1 MKATEAKLL
10 DFLKKSPQFVIPIYQ
25 RTYCWTER
33 ECRQLWDDIL
43 RTGSSDD
50 IAAHF
55 VGSIVYIEKGLY
67 QVSSQSPLLVI
78 DGQQRLTTVMMLL
91 EALARRLGDSEP
103 IDGFSAKKL
112 RSYYLLNPLEE
123 GERGF
128 KLLLTQTDKQSL
140 LALMQQRPQPAERSL
155 RITENFAFFEE
166 QVLSLGDDIT
176 PLCQGLAKL
185 VIVDI
190 ALSRDQDNP
199 QLIFESMNSTGREL
213 SQADLI
219 RNFVLMGLEPVHQA
233 KLYEDHWRP
242 MEVAFG
248 QDAYGSHFDG
258 FMRHYLTFKTGEIP
272 NVKAV
277 YEAFKAYTRSSEIAS
292 ASVDAL
298 VADIHVFARYYCAM
312 ALDQESDKDLA
323 VAFRDLRELRVD
335 VAFPFLLELYYDYD
349 EGRFEKDDFVQ
360 AIRLVEA
367 YVFRRAVCV
376 IPTNSL
382 NKTFAT
388 FGRALRKDRYLESI
402 QAHFF
407 TLPSYRRFPNDEEF
421 KRELAARDLYN
432 FPRRSYWLRRLEN
445 HGRKER
451 VPVDEYTIE
460 HILPQNENLSAEWRK
475 ALGPD
480 WQRVWETWLHTLG
493 NLTLTG
499 YNTEYSD
506 RPFPDKRDMAGGFPF
521 VEKRDMK
528 GGFRESPLKLNEGL
542 GALDT
547 WNEDTIRARA
557 EWLTEQAAKV
567 WALPTLPPDVLE
579 AYRPTV
585 EQPAGYT
592 LADHSQLAD
601 DSPMRPLFE
610 AFRKEV
616 LAIDPCVY
624 EEILKLYIAYKAET
638 NFVDVVPQK
647 KRLRLSLNLH
657 FHELHDPRGLAKDVT
672 KLGRWGN
679 GDAEVVLSKPDDLA
693 YVMGLVRQAFEKQM
707 GNGEAD
713 A

>member
-25 RTYCWTER
+25 RTYSWTER

-43 RTGSSDD
+43 RTGRKDD
-50 IAAHF
+50 VAAHF

-78 DGQQRLTTVMMLL
+78 DGQQRLTTVMLVL
-91 EALARRLGDSEP
+91 EALARRLGDTEP
-103 IDGFSAKKL
+103 VDGFSAKKL
-112 RSYYLLNPLEE
+112 RNYYLLNPLEE

-140 LALMQQRPQPAERSL
+140 LALMQQKSKPTQHSL
-155 RITENFAFFEE
+155 RIAENFSFFEE
-166 QVLSLGDDIT
+166 QVRALGDDLT
-176 PLCQGLAKL
+176 PVCKGLAKL

-219 RNFVLMGLEPVHQA
+219 RNFILMGLEPAHQTR
-233 KLYEDHWRP
+233 LYEDHWRP

-248 QDAYGSHFDG
+248 QEAYGSHFDG
-258 FMRHYLTFKTGEIP
+258 FMRHYLTLRTGEIP

-277 YEAFKAYTRSSEIAS
+277 YEAFKAHARTTEA
-292 ASVDAL
+292 AAAGVDAL
-298 VADIHVFARYYCAM
+298 VADIQAYAAYYCAM
-312 ALDQESDKDLA
+312 ALDGEHDKELA
-323 VAFRDLRELRVD
+323 VAFRDLRELKVD
-335 VAFPFLLELYYDYD
+335 VAFPFLLELYHDFAED
-349 EGRFEKDDFVQ
+349 RLEKDDFVK
-360 AIRLVEA
+360 AVRLVEA
-367 YVFRRAVCV
+367 YVFRRAICA

-388 FGRALRKDRYLESI
+388 FGRVLRKDRYLESI
-402 QAHFF
+402 QAHLL
-407 TLPSYRRFPNDEEF
+407 TLPSYRRFPNNEEF
-421 KRELAARDLYN
+421 KRELSGRDLYN

-460 HILPQNENLSAEWRK
+460 HILPQNQNLSSRWRE

-480 WQRVWETWLHTLG
+480 WQRVQETWLHTLG

-499 YNTEYSD
+499 YNAEYSD
-506 RPFPDKRDMAGGFPF
+506 RPFAEKREMAGGF
-521 VEKRDMK
+521 K
-528 GGFRESPLKLNEGL
+528 ESPLKLNEGL
-542 GALDT
+542 GVLDI
-547 WNEDTIRARA
+547 WDEAAIRVRA
-557 EWLTEQAAKV
+557 QRLAAQAATV
-567 WALPTLPPDVLE
+567 WAPPALPAEVLE
-579 AYRPTV
+579 AYRPTAERPV
-585 EQPAGYT
+585 GYA
-592 LADHSQLAD
+592 LADHPQLAD
-601 DSPMRPLFE
+601 GSPMRPLFE

-616 LAIDPCVY
+616 LALDPCVN
-624 EEILKLYIAYKAET
+624 EEILKLYVAYKAET

-647 KRLRLSLNLH
+647 SRLRLSLNLH

-672 KLGRWGN
+672 NLGRWGN
-679 GDAEVVLSKPDDLA
+679 GDVEVAMSTSDELP
-693 YVMGLVRQAFEKQM
+693 YVMGLVRQAFERQM
-707 GNGEAD
+707 GNGEAEQ
-713 A
+713 